1 MTEITQFIVVP
12 YDYADG
18 VIVAGEPITCPSPVD
33 AIQRA
38 QGLWKTFGHAGAVAF
53 SRTSDFEMGVFNVRK
68 VLRRFGQVPSEY

>member
-1 MTEITQFIVVP
+1 MTEVTQFMVVP
-12 YDYADG
+12 CDYADG
-18 VIVAGEPITCPSPVD
+18 VIVAGEPVSCPNPAD

-53 SRTSDFEMGVFNVRK
+53 SRTSDFEIGMFNVRK